1 MEMALKIAFER
12 MGKTSPNP
20 AVGCVIVKN
29 DSVIATGGTGPFGS
43 SHAEVAA
50 LTSAGEGSAGADMY
64 VSLEPCCHHGKTPPC
79 TVAIIKAGISRV
91 FIPVLDPNPLVSGKG
106 VAELR
111 RAGIEVTLME
121 EMAGYSVDLIRPF
134 KKYILRH
141 RPFVINKSA
150 VTLDGRIAA
159 KTGDSRWI
167 SSEYSRYLV
176 HKLRSKVD
184 AVIIGKNTFVRD
196 NPSLNVRLDSFNA
209 EISGYFRDRRP
220 DMGGRDNFFLKS
232 LVAEETADVHE
243 PLRVVIG
250 IPEDI
255 DLKSNIMADG
265 NYIFF
270 ERQDA
275 FERLVKYNDSMRKK
289 IDSVNLCLI
298 DAGSSADEIR
308 AAADELA
315 RRGVMLAML
324 EGGGRLAGS
333 ILDAGEID
341 QFLYFIAPK
350 IAGDG
355 IPPLESNGVDS
366 MSDALVLR
374 DISVLQ
380 IKDDILYN
388 GYREAYD
395 FEAVRGGKGCSQA

>member
-1 MEMALKIAFER
+1 LKQTEYMEMALKIAFER

-29 DSVIATGGTGPFGS
+29 DTLIATGGTGPFGA
-43 SHAEVAA
+43 SHAEAAA
-50 LTSAGEGSAGADMY
+50 LSSAGSGCAGADMY
-64 VSLEPCCHHGKTPPC
+64 VSLEPCSHHGKTPPC
-79 TVAIIKAGISRV
+79 TAAIIQAGISRV
-91 FIPVLDPNPLVSGKG
+91 FIPVLDPNPLVSGRG

-111 RAGIEVTLME
+111 KAGIEVILME
-121 EMAGYSVDLIRPF
+121 EMADYSVDLIRPF

-141 RPFVINKSA
+141 RPFVICKSA
-150 VTLDGRIAA
+150 VTLDGRIAT

-176 HKLRSKVD
+176 HRLRSKVD

-196 NPSLNVRLDSFNA
+196 NPSLNVRLGSFKA
-209 EISGYFRDRRP
+209 EISGYFGDRRP
-220 DMGGRDNFFLKS
+220 DMSGRDNFFLKS
-232 LVAEETADVHE
+232 LFAEQSADLHE

-250 IPEDI
+250 IPDDI
-255 DLKSNIMADG
+255 DLTSNIMADG

-270 ERQDA
+270 ERRDA

-289 IDSVNLCLI
+289 INSVNLCLI
-298 DAGSSADEIR
+298 DAASSADEIR
-308 AAADELA
+308 AVADELT
-315 RRGVMLAML
+315 RRGVMFAML

-355 IPPLESNGVDS
+355 IPPLESAGVDT
-366 MSDALVLR
+366 MGDAQVLC
-374 DISVLQ
+374 DVSVMQ

-388 GYREAYD
+388 GYREPYH
-395 FEAVRGGKGCSQA
+395 

>member
-1 MEMALKIAFER
+1 MNNSTYMEMALKIAFER

-20 AVGCVIVKN
+20 AVGSVIVKN
-29 DSVIATGGTGPFGS
+29 DTIIATGGTGPFGS
-43 SHAEVAA
+43 SHAEAAA
-50 LTSAGEGSAGADMY
+50 LSSAGSGCAGADMY
-64 VSLEPCCHHGKTPPC
+64 VSLEPCGHHGKTPPC
-79 TVAIIKAGISRV
+79 TAAIIQAGISRV

-106 VAELR
+106 AAELR
-111 RAGIEVTLME
+111 KAGIDVILME
-121 EMAGYSVDLIRPF
+121 EMADYAVDLIRPF

-141 RPFVINKSA
+141 RPFVVSKSA

-176 HKLRSKVD
+176 HRLRSKVD

-196 NPSLNVRLDSFNA
+196 NPSLNVRLGSFKS

-220 DMGGRDNFFLKS
+220 DISGRDNFFLKS
-232 LVAEETADVHE
+232 LFAEEETADVHA

-250 IPEDI
+250 VPDDI
-255 DLKSNIMADG
+255 NITSNMLADR

-270 ERQDA
+270 ERRDA

-289 IDSVNLCLI
+289 IDSVNVHLI
-298 DAGSSADEIR
+298 DAASSAEEIR
-308 AAADELA
+308 AVADELA
-315 RRGVMLAML
+315 RRGVMFAML

-355 IPPLESNGVDS
+355 IPPLESAGVDS
-366 MSDALVLR
+366 MSDALILR
-374 DISVLQ
+374 DVSVMPV
-380 IKDDILYN
+380 KEDILYN
-388 GYREAYD
+388 GYREPNH
-395 FEAVRGGKGCSQA
+395 FETV

>member
-1 MEMALKIAFER
+1 MKDRTYMEMALKIAFER

-29 DSVIATGGTGPFGS
+29 NAVIATGGTGPSGS
-43 SHAEVAA
+43 SHAEAAA
-50 LTSAGEGSAGADMY
+50 LSSAGGGCAGADMY

-79 TVAIIKAGISRV
+79 TDAIITAGISRV
-91 FIPVLDPNPLVSGKG
+91 FIPVLDPNPLVSGRG

-111 RAGIEVTLME
+111 KAGIEVTLME
-121 EMAGYSVDLIRPF
+121 EMADYSVDLIRPF
-134 KKYILRH
+134 KKYILRS
-141 RPFVINKSA
+141 RPFVISKSA

-176 HKLRSKVD
+176 HRLRSKVD

-196 NPSLNVRLDSFNA
+196 NPSLNVRLGSFND

-220 DMGGRDNFFLKS
+220 DMSGRDNFFLKS
-232 LVAEETADVHE
+232 LCAEDTADVHE

-250 IPEDI
+250 IPDVI

-265 NYIFF
+265 NYVFF
-270 ERQDA
+270 ERKDA

-289 IDSVNLCLI
+289 IDSINLCLI
-298 DAGSSADEIR
+298 DAGSSSDEIR

-315 RRGVMLAML
+315 RRGVMFAML

-355 IPPLESNGVDS
+355 IPPLESNGVDT

-374 DISVLQ
+374 DISVMH

-388 GYREAYD
+388 GYRETYY
-395 FEAVRGGKGCSQA
+395 